1 MNPII
6 MHINYCEADF
16 DKLGR
21 SVDDACRKA
30 AEWGYDGIEF
40 RANVPGDLHCSE
52 AEYIDA
58 IAASRARY
66 GIKHILFGR
75 RVAGASS
82 NDPEER
88 AAGIRDAVTFFRM
101 VHDKLGVTVCNTF
114 GDIILNSDKSIPG
127 YDYDHHGSAVA
138 TEAQWNNT
146 AESFRGIG
154 DAVAP
159 LGMRIGFETHMN
171 YIHDLPEAAAR
182 LVRMVDNPA
191 VGVNMDYGNTVYFTK
206 YPSIEETI
214 RLYGDKLFYIHLK
227 NSVGIR
233 GSGRYPVALCEG
245 EINHR
250 AYLGELLKMGYTG
263 PIGIEAPRG
272 GDREWFARQDLQYF
286 KTLAKEVGLDR
297 G

>member
-6 MHINYCEADF
+6 MHINYCEVAF
-16 DKLGR
+16 NKLGK
-21 SVDDACRKA
+21 SVDDVCRKA

-40 RANVPGDLHCSE
+40 RAKVPADLHCDE
-52 AEYIDA
+52 AEYIGA
-58 IAASRARY
+58 IARSREKY

-75 RVAGASS
+75 HAAGASS
-82 NDPEER
+82 NDAEVR
-88 AAGIRDAVTFFRM
+88 AAGIKDTIAFFRK

-114 GDIILNSDKSIPG
+114 GDNIFNPDKSIPG
-127 YDYDHHGSAVA
+127 YEYDRHGSAVA
-138 TEAQWNNT
+138 TEEQWNNT
-146 AESFRGIG
+146 AESFRKIG

-171 YIHDLPEAAAR
+171 YIHDLPEAAVK
-182 LVRMVDNPA
+182 LVRMIDSPA
-191 VGVNMDYGNTVYFTK
+191 VGVNMDFGNTVYFAK

-214 RLYGDKLFYIHLK
+214 RLYGDKLFYMHLK
-227 NSVGIR
+227 NSVSIR
-233 GSGRYPVALCEG
+233 DSGRYPVALSEG

-250 AYLGELLKMGYTG
+250 LYLEELVRTGYTG